1 MSAKNNNLKGK
12 QREVFNEAFDRIGG
26 LSKLVS
32 WATEL
37 DENGKL
43 VNYSEFLKHY
53 VKLVPPIKPDKDD
66 SKDTQESFIMGLIKA
81 DNILKIDKGKP
92 KEIIE
97 VNAIPIDNGGDTEQN
112 NVR

>member
-12 QREVFNEAFDRIGG
+12 QREVFNDAFDSIGG
-26 LSKLVS
+26 IGKLVS
-32 WATEL
+32 WALEI
-37 DENGKL
+37 DDNGKL
-43 VNYSEFLKHY
+43 VNYGEFLKHY

-92 KEIIE
+92 KQIIE
-97 VNAIPIDNGGDTEQN
+97 VEHTPIDNENQSL
-112 NVR
+112 